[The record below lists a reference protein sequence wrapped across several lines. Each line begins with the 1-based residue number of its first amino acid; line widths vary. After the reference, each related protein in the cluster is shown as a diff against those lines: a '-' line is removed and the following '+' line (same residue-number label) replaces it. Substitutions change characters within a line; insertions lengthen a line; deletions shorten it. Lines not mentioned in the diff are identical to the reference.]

1 MCETQC
7 KCAKRKGLSG
17 TKLLVIVAALVLT
30 AGSIFVYAGTGAN
43 RGTAWY
49 AENVMPVSGHLAAGS
64 PMAAESMAD
73 AARYAKG
80 MSQVFRHAAKQVMP
94 SVVFITNSPAVARAS
109 GNNNSKSFDDEDE
122 SPFKGTPFGDLFNDP
137 RDCGRS

>member
-49 AENVMPVSGHLAAGS
+49 AENVMPVSGHLAAGQ
-64 PMAAESMAD
+64 PD
-73 AARYAKG
+73 GGRIDG
-80 MSQVFRHAAKQVMP
+80 RRRQVCQGH
-94 SVVFITNSPAVARAS
+94 VA
-109 GNNNSKSFDDEDE
+109 GV
-122 SPFKGTPFGDLFNDP
+122 PP
-137 RDCGRS
+137 CG